1 MRLTNSPTIPDWV
14 AAAAAPADGDLFC
27 SGPWF
32 QHFAQTALHPGESA
46 LFINADSESPRSH
59 AALALKEVRSTYAPF
74 CRVLE
79 SMSNYYSCGYGPIRQ
94 GSEANPT
101 HRALSAA
108 LAAEGRRFDA
118 ITLGPLDRGSAF
130 AVECEAQLRAA
141 RFHAYWTLAFRNW
154 YATTENLS
162 YQDYLKRVPSSFP
175 ATSEKRRQA
184 FLRKGTG
191 QVEITTSELGLDA
204 ALRAYT
210 EIYDT
215 SWKVPEP
222 FPLFMPGLIS
232 LAARSGSLR
241 LGTLRVDGVPAA
253 TQLWFVAGG
262 RALIYKVA
270 YAERFNKLSVGSI
283 LTAALLDHVI
293 SVDRVRE
300 VDFLS
305 GDDAY
310 KSKWMFAR
318 RDRHTLMAF
327 NPRRWRGLVASARE
341 AISQRRQSRKGD
353 EAPSDRVTSTAEESP
368 R

>member
-1 MRLTNSPTIPDWV
+1 MLLTSSPTIPDW
-14 AAAAAPADGDLFC
+14 AAAASADGDFFC

-32 QHFAQTALHPGESA
+32 QHFAQTALPAGESA
-46 LFINADSESPRSH
+46 LFINADSDSPLSR
-59 AALALKEVRSTYAPF
+59 AALALKEVRSTLMPF

-79 SMSNYYSCGYGPIRQ
+79 SMSNYYSCGYGLIHH
-94 GSEANPT
+94 GSESDT
-101 HRALSAA
+101 TRRAICAA
-108 LAAEGRRFDA
+108 LANEGRRFDSIA
-118 ITLGPLDRGSAF
+118 LGPLDRGSGF

-141 RFHAYWTLAFRNW
+141 GFHTYWTLAFRNW
-154 YATTENLS
+154 YATTDSLS
-162 YQDYLKRVPSSFP
+162 YQDYLKRVASSFP

-191 QVEITTSELGLDA
+191 SIEITTSELGLDA
-204 ALRAYT
+204 ALQAYT
-210 EIYDT
+210 EIYNT

-253 TQLWFVAGG
+253 TQLWFVADG

-310 KSKWMFAR
+310 KSKWMFTR

-327 NPRRWRGLVASARE
+327 NPRRWRGLMASARE
-341 AISQRRQSRKGD
+341 AISQRRQSRKAN
-353 EAPSDRVTSTAEESP
+353 ESAPDRATSTAEESP
-368 R
+368 D